1 MTFPQVLQR
10 GFFRTARPL
19 DVDDSDE
26 SFFTRPIPSCARVR
40 GLLNLRSRCDKSA
53 QESAQE
59 DDRGPLGAR
68 PEGVHNVRQGLMQ
81 RRRRRC
87 LREADHS
94 EGASRAVDRCN
105 EESEVLA
112 GHVGRTTVP

>member
-1 MTFPQVLQR
+1 MTLPQVLQR

-19 DVDDSDE
+19 DLDDSDE

-40 GLLNLRSRCDKSA
+40 GLLNLRRRCDRSA
-53 QESAQE
+53 QKGDQ
-59 DDRGPLGAR
+59 GLLGAR
-68 PEGVHNVRQGLMQ
+68 PEGVHNVRQGLVQ

-94 EGASRAVDRCN
+94 EGASGAVDRCN
-105 EESEVLA
+105 EESEILA